1 MSRIGIKPVVVPAGV
16 KVTVSSDL
24 VTVEGPKGKLTQS
37 YIPEVEI
44 AVKGAG
50 AGATVVVTRKSDSKQ
65 ARAYHGLYRNLV
77 NNMVV
82 GVSAGFSRS
91 LIINGVGYRA
101 EVQGKVLIL
110 SLGYSTD
117 FGVAIPDGIAAA
129 VESNGQKVVISGRD
143 RQQVGKFASEIRSL
157 RLPEPY
163 KGKGIRYEDEKI
175 RKKVGKTGVK

>member
-1 MSRIGIKPVVVPAGV
+1 MSRIGIKPVAVPQGV

-37 YIPEVEI
+37 YIPEVGISVE
-44 AVKGAG
+44 GSS
-50 AGATVVVTRKSDSKQ
+50 VVVTRKNDSKQ
-65 ARAYHGLYRNLV
+65 ARSYHGLYRNLV
-77 NNMVV
+77 NNLVI
-82 GVSAGFSRS
+82 GVSVGFTKS
-91 LIINGVGYRA
+91 LMINGVGYKA
-101 EVQGKVLIL
+101 ELQGKVLIL

-117 FGVAIPDGIAAA
+117 FGVAVPEGITA
-129 VESNGQKVVISGRD
+129 VVEANGQKVVVSGRD
-143 RQQVGKFASEIRSL
+143 RQQVGQFASEIRGL